1 MIVKEKQFDYNVG
14 KELKS
19 INLKYTPSERPTAT
33 LTIGQPGSGKT
44 HLGFHKMEELSDNAV
59 FINGDNYRRYHPD
72 YELLKKNNDYDRLIN
87 KTSSFSG
94 QFVENMIDACSL
106 KKYNLIIEGTGRT
119 FDVPYKT
126 ASLLKQRGYSIILS
140 VMAVKPVYSKIS
152 ALMRSYDMAKDGTLP
167 RKTMFSTHD
176 RIIEKLPLNL
186 DRLNETGLFD
196 TVEILTRDFK
206 DILKEGNRLLT
217 PGIILKRYWDEP
229 LSSEEKADILKD
241 IALLRKLESEFHLNQ
256 SDLINSIE
264 NEITVETEKNYSID
278 MDR

>member
-1 MIVKEKQFDYNVG
+1 MIVREKQFEYFIQ
-14 KELKS
+14 KELNT
-19 INLKYTPSERPTAT
+19 IDPEIFSEECPNAE
-33 LTIGQPGSGKT
+33 LIIGQPGSGKT
-44 HLGFHKMEELSDNAV
+44 HLASKITNQMTGNSV

-72 YELLKKNNDYDRLIN
+72 YQILKNNNDYDRLIN

-106 KKYNLIIEGTGRT
+106 KKNNLIIEGTGRT

-126 ASLLKQRGYSIILS
+126 ASLLKQRGYSLNLS

-152 ALMRSYDMAKDGTLP
+152 ALMRSYDMVKDGTLP

-264 NEITVETEKNYSID
+264 NEITAKTEKNYSID

>member
-126 ASLLKQRGYSIILS
+126 ASLLKQRGYSINLS
-140 VMAVKPVYSKIS
+140 VMAVKPVYSKIT